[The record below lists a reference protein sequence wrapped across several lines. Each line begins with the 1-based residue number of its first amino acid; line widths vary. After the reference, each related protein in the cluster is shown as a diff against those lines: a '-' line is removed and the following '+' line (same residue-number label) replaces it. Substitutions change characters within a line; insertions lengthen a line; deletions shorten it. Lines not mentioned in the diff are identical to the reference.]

1 MVAAADKYA
10 KYAKLDKEDERD
22 VDWGE
27 LKLLNLEFTDDPAV
41 IGISRMPDHRKK
53 IRALKEKYWN
63 DNVVDVLPENV
74 EFNVDDL
81 FDVNKDGE

>member
-1 MVAAADKYA
+1 
-10 KYAKLDKEDERD
+10 
-22 VDWGE
+22 
-27 LKLLNLEFTDDPAV
+27 
-41 IGISRMPDHRKK
+41 MPDHRKK